1 MKKEEEKYKKQIEKK
16 DKNLI
21 FHECDFPDEYR
32 EVSIVCGLQT
42 VILRSTYAHE
52 DINFLVKVALK
63 ILEKTEGK

>member
-1 MKKEEEKYKKQIEKK
+1 
-16 DKNLI
+16 LI